1 VATLENISEIEKL
14 TRQREELKTEI
25 AKIGDMRPGSL
36 VRRFR
41 KCGKPTC
48 HCAREGSPGHGP
60 IWSLTREVNGKTVTK
75 IIPSDAAVQATKQ
88 QISEFRRFR
97 ELSRELIEISDKLCD
112 AKLVKAKAEAEATAK
127 KGASK
132 ARSKQKSPK
141 NSTLS

>member
-1 VATLENISEIEKL
+1 MAALENMSEIEKL
-14 TRQREELKTEI
+14 TRQRDELKTEI

-60 IWSLTREVNGKTVTK
+60 SWSLTREVNGKTVTK
-75 IIPSDAAVQATKQ
+75 IIPSDAAVQTTKQ

-112 AKLVKAKAEAEATAK
+112 AKLVEAKAEAEATAK